1 MPLRIVRNDI
11 TKMTV
16 DAIVNAANST
26 LLGGGGVDGSIHK
39 AAGKELLEECK
50 KLGGCKTG
58 DAKVTGAYNLPCQY
72 VIHTVGPVWRGGV
85 FGEKKLLTSCY
96 RRSLEIA
103 KEKNCETVAFPLISA
118 GAYGYPK
125 DKALRVAVDTIGSF
139 LLENEMTVYLV
150 VFDKASYGIGKRLFD
165 DISEYIDDR
174 YCEEAKAGES
184 ERLNRNIREAEV
196 SKTIANMMPS
206 PADESVCEAT
216 FDAMPS
222 LAPRE
227 EARRSGRRRER
238 NTESISFG
246 ASQDTAELPSLDEML
261 KMLDESFSQMLL
273 RKIDERGMTDAEC
286 YKKANIDRKL
296 FSKIRSDIHY
306 KPRKQTAIAF
316 AIALELSLPE
326 TEQMLKKAGYALS
339 HSNKFDIIIEYF
351 IRKGNYNIFEINE
364 VLFAFDQN
372 LLGA

>member
-26 LLGGGGVDGSIHK
+26 LLGGGGVDGCIHK
-39 AAGKELLEECK
+39 AAGKGLLEECK
-50 KLGGCKTG
+50 TLGGCKTG

-85 FGEKKLLTSCY
+85 FGEKRQLTSCY

-103 KEKNCETVAFPLISA
+103 REKNCETVAFPLISA

-125 DKALRVAVDTIGSF
+125 EKALRVAVDTIGSF

-174 YCEEAKAGES
+174 YYEEAKAGDS
-184 ERLNRNIREAEV
+184 ERLNRFAVEAEL
-196 SKTIANMMPS
+196 SKTVDNRMPS
-206 PADESVCEAT
+206 PAYESVCEPT
-216 FDAMPS
+216 FDATPS

-238 NTESISFG
+238 NPESISFG
-246 ASQDTAELPSLDEML
+246 ASQNTTELPSLDEML